1 MIFYSQISRP
11 FGIKS
16 QRFSTKEQSK
26 TNVSQQT
33 LRLNLPNQLSLARI
47 GMCGLFVADLSIDW
61 PFQATTA
68 LIIFLLA
75 SLTDLL
81 DGWIARNYNL
91 VSELG
96 KLLDPLADK
105 ILISAALLSL
115 LQFNYAPLWAVI
127 TMIAREFLITGLRT
141 LVAIHGKV
149 MGADMGGKQKTIS
162 QMVFIIACF
171 VSLSLKE
178 TKIKTG
184 IFDYILENTLYPMML
199 LTVAI
204 TIISG
209 TNYFYRHWELIHKE
223 PRSKCE

>member
-1 MIFYSQISRP
+1 MSQHA
-11 FGIKS
+11 G
-16 QRFSTKEQSK
+16 
-26 TNVSQQT
+26 
-33 LRLNLPNQLSLARI
+33 RLNLPNQLSLARI

-75 SLTDLL
+75 SITDLL

-141 LVAIHGKV
+141 LLAIHGKV
-149 MGADMGGKQKTIS
+149 MGADLGGKQKTVS
-162 QMVFIIACF
+162 QMIFIIGCF

-178 TKIKTG
+178 IKLKTG
-184 IFDYILENTLYPMML
+184 FFEYFLENALFPMML
-199 LTVAI
+199 LTVVI
-204 TIISG
+204 TVVSG
-209 TNYFYRHWELIHKE
+209 TNYFYHNWELIHKE
-223 PRSKCE
+223 PEKKCE